1 MNRWLLSMIAAVMCL
16 SAACS
21 TFYGGVVTITKFADI
36 LRAEYARVYVTGV
49 IPADIDARAEAA
61 DEAYVAALG
70 SLEIALVEYE
80 TLKTPEAKLNVMR
93 ALAKTKEALTP
104 ILEIIGKHVGDGK
117 YSKLATQLST
127 AIAP

>member
-1 MNRWLLSMIAAVMCL
+1 MNRRFLSVLAAVMCL
-16 SAACS
+16 AAGCS
-21 TFYGGVVTITKFADI
+21 TFYGGVVTVTKFADI

-49 IPADIDARAEAA
+49 IPADIDAKAEAA
-61 DEAYVAALG
+61 DEAYRAALG
-70 SLEIALVEYE
+70 ALEIALVEHDA
-80 TLKTPEAKLNVMR
+80 LKTGESKLNVMR